1 MNKRKVKKISE
12 YDLNRFNRINIL
24 VYLFIYLLNKNTIPW
39 MLKKKAKKI
48 KLNKIKFVFCISHSH
63 NSPVLQ
69 LTEKLTKVE
78 VVLYYLYE

>member
-1 MNKRKVKKISE
+1 
-12 YDLNRFNRINIL
+12 
-24 VYLFIYLLNKNTIPW
+24 

-69 LTEKLTKVE
+69 LTEKLTNKIKILFLLALE
-78 VVLYYLYE
+78 KTI

>member
-1 MNKRKVKKISE
+1 M
-12 YDLNRFNRINIL
+12 
-24 VYLFIYLLNKNTIPW
+24 NKNTIPW

-69 LTEKLTKVE
+69 LTEKLTNKIKILFLLALE
-78 VVLYYLYE
+78 KTISIKNTYNLLL